1 VTNQTLIVW
10 GREDRIVPAI
20 CGEQYARLLPNA
32 TLKVI
37 EGCGHS
43 PNIERP
49 DEFVRLLGDFL
60 SPASSE
66 AARTTT

>member
-1 VTNQTLIVW
+1 MW
-10 GREDRIVPAI
+10 GREDRIVPVI

-32 TLKVI
+32 TLKII

-49 DEFVRLLGDFL
+49 DEYVRLLAEFL
-60 SPASSE
+60 GQPAQKAGVE
-66 AARTTT
+66 ARR